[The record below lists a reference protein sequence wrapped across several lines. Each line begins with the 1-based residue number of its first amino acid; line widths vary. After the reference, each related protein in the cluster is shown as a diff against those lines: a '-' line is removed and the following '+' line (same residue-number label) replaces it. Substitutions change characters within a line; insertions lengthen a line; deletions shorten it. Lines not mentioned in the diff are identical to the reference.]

1 MLHQNRKEKTLLV
14 RLSSCEA
21 KERTGGYIIV
31 MDSVMKVY
39 IREKYNE
46 LQISGFHTDNSYS
59 FTRPNRLL
67 RILIGG

>member
-46 LQISGFHTDNSYS
+46 LQI
-59 FTRPNRLL
+59 
-67 RILIGG
+67 